1 LKQRILFL
9 LMRRDVGLLQGE
21 KFGGEQG
28 TSMSATKETKQ
39 FTRSFSH
46 LLKRAV
52 QYSVHLY
59 MDEVGKTGLTHR
71 QFTVLSA
78 VDSNEGKS
86 QTELVKI
93 TGIDR
98 STLADLV
105 SRLMAQGYLQ
115 RRRSKDDARTNAIRL
130 TPIGKKMLKASQ
142 TGAEEIDKKMLAM
155 FQAADRRTVVDCLGN
170 LAIEMD
176 KLDAKQPAA
185 EPSKIKLRRKI

>member
-1 LKQRILFL
+1 
-9 LMRRDVGLLQGE
+9 
-21 KFGGEQG
+21 
-28 TSMSATKETKQ
+28 MSGQKETKQ
-39 FTRSFSH
+39 FARSFSH

-59 MDEVGKTGLTHR
+59 MEEVGQTGMTHR

-78 VDSNEGKS
+78 VDSNDGKS

-115 RRRSKDDARTNAIRL
+115 RRRSKEDARTNAIRL
-130 TPIGKKMLKASQ
+130 TPVGKKMLKTAQ
-142 TGAEEIDKKMLAM
+142 TGADEIDKRMLAT
-155 FQAADRRTVVDCLGN
+155 FSAADRRTILECLGQ
-170 LAIEMD
+170 LATEMD
-176 KLDAKQPAA
+176 KLDEKETTV
-185 EPSKIKLRRKI
+185 EPEKLKLRRKA

>member
-1 LKQRILFL
+1 MKLAGNR
-9 LMRRDVGLLQGE
+9 E
-21 KFGGEQG
+21 KA
-28 TSMSATKETKQ
+28 MSGSKETKQ

-59 MDEVGKTGLTHR
+59 MDEVGKSGLTHR

-78 VDSNEGKS
+78 VDVNDGKS

-105 SRLMAQGYLQ
+105 ARLMAQGYIQ
-115 RRRSKDDARTNAIRL
+115 RRRSKEDARTNAIRL
-130 TPIGKKMLKASQ
+130 TLIGKKMLKLAQ
-142 TGAEEIDKKMLAM
+142 AGAEEIDKHMLAA
-155 FQAADRRTVVDCLGN
+155 FSAADRRTVLDCLGV
-170 LAIEMD
+170 LATEMD
-176 KLDAKQPAA
+176 KVDEVVPEVVPAKL
-185 EPSKIKLRRKI
+185 KLKRKV

>member
-1 LKQRILFL
+1 
-9 LMRRDVGLLQGE
+9 
-21 KFGGEQG
+21 
-28 TSMSATKETKQ
+28 MSGSKEIKQ

-78 VDSNEGKS
+78 VDSQDGKS
-86 QTELVKI
+86 QTELVKL

-105 SRLMAQGYLQ
+105 ARLIEQGYLQ
-115 RRRSKDDARTNAIRL
+115 RKRTKEDARTNSIRL
-130 TPIGKKMLKASQ
+130 TPVGKKTLKTAQS
-142 TGAEEIDKKMLAM
+142 GADDVDKKLLSQFA
-155 FQAADRRTVVDCLGN
+155 AADRRTMIECLGQ
-170 LAIEMD
+170 LASEMD
-176 KLDAKQPAA
+176 KVDGIVAEEDVKAK
-185 EPSKIKLRRKI
+185 RKKD

>member
-1 LKQRILFL
+1 VKLAGSR
-9 LMRRDVGLLQGE
+9 
-21 KFGGEQG
+21 EQA
-28 TSMSATKETKQ
+28 MSAQKEAKQ
-39 FTRSFSH
+39 FARSFSH

-59 MDEVGKTGLTHR
+59 MDEVGKSGLTHR

-78 VDSNEGKS
+78 VDVNDGKS

-105 SRLMAQGYLQ
+105 ARLMAQGYLQ

-130 TPIGKKMLKASQ
+130 TLIGKKMLKMAQ
-142 TGAEEIDKKMLAM
+142 TGAEEIDKRMLVSFSAT
-155 FQAADRRTVVDCLGN
+155 DRRTILDCLGA
-170 LAIEMD
+170 LAAEMD
-176 KLDAKQPAA
+176 KVDEAVPEAAPAKV
-185 EPSKIKLRRKI
+185 KLKRKV